1 MAIAQDWFFMVL
13 QFHILCGIVIFFA
26 LFSEVSAKDETE
38 QMETFNSLRRGW
50 VCCVIDGIF
59 SLLFYFIIN
68 NKTRRLIDFVN

>member
-38 QMETFNSLRRGW
+38 QMET
-50 VCCVIDGIF
+50 
-59 SLLFYFIIN
+59 LLICSGGAGFA
-68 NKTRRLIDFVN
+68 V